1 VRIGAK
7 KRGGSGKRA
16 GPKIEKR
23 QGGKEARGKE
33 PLSRRGIVGKDVE
46 ERIGGYLDVPRDASQ
61 PRTSFEWDQLT
72 LKKGPNNTGQEGEPK
87 ETDKQRKLCRCAGV
101 QEHEPISMASRI
113 GLVE

>member
-1 VRIGAK
+1 VWIDAK

-33 PLSRRGIVGKDVE
+33 PLSRRGIVGKDME

-61 PRTSFEWDQLT
+61 PRTSFEWDQHT
-72 LKKGPNNTGQEGEPK
+72 LKKGPVKGGWAGGQKKKSKGPNNTGQEGEP
-87 ETDKQRKLCRCAGV
+87 
-101 QEHEPISMASRI
+101 
-113 GLVE
+113 

>member
-1 VRIGAK
+1 VWIDAK

-33 PLSRRGIVGKDVE
+33 PLSRRGIVGKDME

-61 PRTSFEWDQLT
+61 PRTSFEWDQHT
-72 LKKGPNNTGQEGEPK
+72 LKKGPVKGGWVGGAEK
-87 ETDKQRKLCRCAGV
+87 KK
-101 QEHEPISMASRI
+101 
-113 GLVE
+113 